1 MADRTITYSPAFTL
15 VSTYECFNR
24 CTYCNF
30 RQDIGTSGGLSLE
43 AAAQQLAGL
52 DPQQVR
58 EILILSGEVAPNSP
72 QRSQWLERLYN
83 LAALAFNQGFL
94 PHTNA
99 GPLCRGEMAALKAVN
114 VSMGLMLEQLTPKLL
129 QSVHRHAPS
138 KDPQLRLHQLEQAG
152 ELGIPFTTGLLLGI
166 GEEPQDWAE
175 TLTAIAES
183 HRRWGHIQEVILQPH
198 SPGQQQEAALPPF
211 DLRQLPDVVQW
222 ARSLLPKDITIQ
234 IPANLV
240 TDPEVFRGCLEAGAR
255 DLGGIV
261 PLDHVNPDYPHTD
274 VAALREQLEAW
285 GWELVP
291 RLPVYPQFVDWLPPP
306 LRERVKG
313 MPV

>member
-1 MADRTITYSPAFTL
+1 MSDRTITYSPAFTL
-15 VSTYECFNR
+15 VPTYECFNR

-30 RQDIGTSGGLSLE
+30 RQDIGTSGWLSLE

-72 QRSQWLERLYN
+72 QRSQWLERLYD
-83 LAALAFNQGFL
+83 LAALALDQGFL

-99 GPLCRGEMAALKAVN
+99 GPLNRAEMAALKAVN

-175 TLTAIAES
+175 TLTAIAEC

-211 DLRQLPDVVQW
+211 DLRQLPNVVHW
-222 ARSLLPKDITIQ
+222 ARSLLPEDITIQ

-240 TDPEVFRGCLEAGAR
+240 TDPEVFRACLNAGAR

-274 VAALREQLEAW
+274 VTALREQLQAW

-291 RLPVYPQFVDWLPPP
+291 RLPVYPQFVDGLPPP
-306 LRERVKG
+306 LRGKVKG